1 MTEQDQRTETAP
13 SSETAPNAE
22 TVLRADAMLTP
33 DGVVTDAELAFDAD
47 GRITYA
53 GPARPA
59 SVVTHDLAGRVLMPG
74 LVNGHTHSAMTLL
87 RGVSDDEGF
96 MPWLAAVQSLEQHLT
111 HEDVAVGLQLA
122 MVEMIETGT
131 TAFADM
137 YHWDAEL
144 IELVRSAGMRVLAAP
159 ASFSPEIVGFPSV
172 SPWNGADATDETEA
186 LAERYANDP
195 QIRIAYGPHAPY
207 TCPPEFLSDIARRA
221 VERGI
226 PIHTHISESAAEVEQ
241 ILERY
246 GATPGDHLESV
257 GLFEASVLAA
267 HCVHITDRE
276 IELFARTGTAVSHN
290 PVSNLKL
297 GNGIARLPELMD
309 AGIRLTLGTDSV
321 ASNNSL
327 DLFEEIKTGTILHR
341 GARQDAAIVRAADVI
356 DIATSRGAEA
366 IGFPE
371 TGALEPG
378 RLADVIALDVTGSAA
393 TPFDPASLVSHL
405 GFGAT
410 GADVREV
417 FIGGRHVYAD
427 GAHTTLDAAAIRD
440 RATAARHRLSE
451 AAAAATD

>member
-1 MTEQDQRTETAP
+1 MTEKNTSAETAP
-13 SSETAPNAE
+13 SAE

-33 DGVVTDAELAFDAD
+33 GGVVTGAELAFDAD
-47 GRITYA
+47 GRITYT
-53 GPARPA
+53 GPARA
-59 SVVTHDLAGRVLMPG
+59 DSVVTHDLAGRVLMPG

-87 RGVSDDEGF
+87 RGVPDDEGF
-96 MPWLAAVQSLEQHLT
+96 MPWLAAVQALEQHLT

-131 TAFADM
+131 TTFADM

-144 IELVRSAGMRVLAAP
+144 VELVRDAGMRVLAAP

-172 SPWNGADATDETEA
+172 SPWNGADATNETEA
-186 LAERYANDP
+186 LAAPYAGDP
-195 QIRIAYGPHAPY
+195 PARDPHAPPPPH
-207 TCPPEFLSDIARRA
+207 TGPPEFLSDIARRA

-246 GATPGDHLESV
+246 GKTPGDHLESV
-257 GLFEASVLAA
+257 GLFEADVLAA
-267 HCVHITDRE
+267 HCVHLTDRE
-276 IELFARTGTAVSHN
+276 IALFASTGTAVSHN

-297 GNGIARLPELMD
+297 GNGIARLPELME

-327 DLFEEIKTGTILHR
+327 DLFEEIKTGTIVHR
-341 GARQDAAIVRAADVI
+341 GAHQDAAIVRAADVI
-356 DIATSRGAEA
+356 DIATNRGAEA

-371 TGALEPG
+371 TGSLEVG
-378 RLADVIALDVTGSAA
+378 KLADVIALDITGSAA

-427 GAHTTLDAAAIRD
+427 GAHTTLDATSIRD
-440 RATAARHRLSE
+440 RANAARLRLRD
-451 AAAAATD
+451 AAATS

>member
-1 MTEQDQRTETAP
+1 MTETI
-13 SSETAPNAE
+13 
-22 TVLRADAMLTP
+22 LRADAMLTP
-33 DGVVTDAELAFDAD
+33 KGVVANAELAFGAD
-47 GRITYA
+47 SSITYA
-53 GPARPA
+53 GSRRPD
-59 SVVTHDLAGRVLMPG
+59 SEVLEGTVVHQLSGQVLMPG

-96 MPWLAAVQSLEQHLT
+96 MPWLTAVQALEQHLT
-111 HEDVAVGLQLA
+111 HDDVAVGLQLA

-144 IELVRSAGMRVLAAP
+144 IELVREAGMRVLAAP
-159 ASFSPEIVGFPSV
+159 ASFAPEVVGFPSV
-172 SPWNGADATDETEA
+172 SDWNGDDAVAETEA

-207 TCPPEFLSDIARRA
+207 TCPPDFLRDIARRA

-246 GATPGDHLESV
+246 GATPGDHLDSL
-257 GLFEASVLAA
+257 GFFEAEVLAA
-267 HCVHITDRE
+267 HCVHVTDVE
-276 IELFARTGTAVSHN
+276 IARFARTGTAVSHN

-297 GNGIARLPELMD
+297 GNGIARLPEMIE
-309 AGIRLTLGTDSV
+309 AGVRVTLGTDSV
-321 ASNNSL
+321 ASNNNL
-327 DLFEEIKTGTILHR
+327 DLFEEIKMGTIVHR
-341 GARQDAAIVRAADVI
+341 GARQDAAVIRASDVI

-371 TGALEPG
+371 AGALELG
-378 RLADVIALDVTGSAA
+378 RVADVISLDVTGSAA
-393 TPFDPASLVSHL
+393 IPFDAATLVSHL
-405 GFGAT
+405 GFAAT
-410 GADVREV
+410 GADVRHV

-427 GAHTTLDAAAIRD
+427 GSHLTLDAASIRD
-440 RATAARHRLSE
+440 RAAVAGRRIRAAV
-451 AAAAATD
+451 AAP

>member
-1 MTEQDQRTETAP
+1 M
-13 SSETAPNAE
+13 AE
-22 TVLRADAMLTP
+22 TILRADAMLTP
-33 DGVVTDAELAFDAD
+33 NGVVIGAELAFDAE

-53 GPARPA
+53 GSVRPESA
-59 SVVTHDLAGRVLMPG
+59 IPSDAMVQDLVGQVLMPG

-96 MPWLAAVQSLEQHLT
+96 MPWLAAVQAHEQHLT
-111 HEDVAVGLQLA
+111 HEDVALGLQLA

-144 IELVRSAGMRVLAAP
+144 IELVRSAGMRVMAAP
-159 ASFSPEIVGFPSV
+159 ATFAPEIVGFPSV
-172 SPWNGADATDETEA
+172 SSNNGDDAVAATEA
-186 LAERYANDP
+186 LAEQYAGDP

-207 TCPPEFLSDIARRA
+207 TSPPEFLRDIARRA

-241 ILERY
+241 ILEQY
-246 GATPGDHLESV
+246 GATPGDHLDSV
-257 GLFEASVLAA
+257 GLFEAEVLAA
-267 HCVHITDRE
+267 HCVHLTDSE

-297 GNGIARLPELMD
+297 GNGIAKLPEMIE
-309 AGIRLTLGTDSV
+309 AGVRLTLGTDSV

-341 GARQDAAIVRAADVI
+341 GVRQDAAIVRSSEVVH
-356 DIATSRGAEA
+356 IATRGGAEA
-366 IGFPE
+366 LGFAE
-371 TGALEPG
+371 TGALEVG
-378 RLADVIALDVTGSAA
+378 MLADVISLDVTGSSA
-393 TPFDPASLVSHL
+393 TPFDAAALVSHI
-405 GFGAT
+405 GFAAT

-417 FIGGRHVYAD
+417 FIGGHHVYTD
-427 GAHTTLDAAAIRD
+427 GAHLTLDAAAIRR
-440 RATAARHRLSE
+440 RAVVAGQRIRAAVV
-451 AAAAATD
+451 AGAGA

>member
-1 MTEQDQRTETAP
+1 MTEKNTSAETAP
-13 SSETAPNAE
+13 SAE

-33 DGVVTDAELAFDAD
+33 GGVVTGAELAFDAD
-47 GRITYA
+47 GRITYT
-53 GPARPA
+53 GPARA
-59 SVVTHDLAGRVLMPG
+59 DSVVTHDLAGRVLMPG

-96 MPWLAAVQSLEQHLT
+96 MPWLAAVQALEQHLT

-131 TAFADM
+131 TTFADM

-144 IELVRSAGMRVLAAP
+144 VELVRDAGMRVLAAP

-172 SPWNGADATDETEA
+172 SPWNGADATNETES
-186 LAERYANDP
+186 LAEQYAGDP

-246 GATPGDHLESV
+246 GKTPGDHLESV
-257 GLFEASVLAA
+257 GLFEADVLAA
-267 HCVHITDRE
+267 HCVHLTDRE
-276 IELFARTGTAVSHN
+276 IALFASTGTAVSHN

-297 GNGIARLPELMD
+297 GNGIARLPELME

-327 DLFEEIKTGTILHR
+327 DLFEEIKTGTIVHR
-341 GARQDAAIVRAADVI
+341 GAHQDAAIVRAADVI
-356 DIATSRGAEA
+356 DIATNRGAEA

-371 TGALEPG
+371 TGSLEVG
-378 RLADVIALDVTGSAA
+378 KLADVIALDITGSAA

-427 GAHTTLDAAAIRD
+427 GAHTTLDATSIRD
-440 RATAARHRLSE
+440 RANAARLRLRD
-451 AAAAATD
+451 AAATS